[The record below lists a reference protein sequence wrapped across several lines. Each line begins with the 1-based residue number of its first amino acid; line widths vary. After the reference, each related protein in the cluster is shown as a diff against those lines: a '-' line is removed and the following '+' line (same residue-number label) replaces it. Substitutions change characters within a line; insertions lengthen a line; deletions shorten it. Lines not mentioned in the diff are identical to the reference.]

1 MFLFQFLRI
10 EMTYYFSKEL
20 DLSFKEAIEKVTS
33 TMKEQGFGVVVE
45 VFVSELLKEKIGAEI
60 KPYKILGVCNPNF
73 AYRAIQSEE
82 RIGLMLPCNV
92 LVREIDNGK
101 VEVSAL
107 DPAIAMSVI
116 NNPRLNDVALQ
127 VGEILKKV
135 IVNL

>member
-1 MFLFQFLRI
+1 
-10 EMTYYFSKEL
+10 MTYYFSKEL
-20 DLSFKEAIEKVTS
+20 DLSFNEVTEKVTS
-33 TMKEQGFGVVVE
+33 AMKEQGFGVVAE
-45 VFVSELLKEKIGAEI
+45 VFVSELLKEKNGVEI

-73 AYRAIQSEE
+73 AHRAIQLEE
-82 RIGLMLPCNV
+82 RVGLMLPCIV

-107 DPAIAMSVI
+107 DPATAMSVI